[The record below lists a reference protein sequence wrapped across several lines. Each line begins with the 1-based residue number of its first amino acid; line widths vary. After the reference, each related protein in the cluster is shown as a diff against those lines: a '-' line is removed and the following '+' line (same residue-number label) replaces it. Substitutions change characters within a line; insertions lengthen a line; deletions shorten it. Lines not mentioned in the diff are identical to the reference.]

1 MNVKDLELD
10 EIYQFKYADY
20 DVLCIYIGILSDEN
34 IGIGG
39 WKYSFKVISSV
50 NNNWISNI
58 LNLNEE
64 FLRECL
70 QKL

>member
-1 MNVKDLELD
+1 MKIRDLELE
-10 EIYQFKYADY
+10 EIYQFKYSCY
-20 DVLCIYIGILSDEN
+20 DILCIYAGILPKEDV
-34 IGIGG
+34 GLTD

-50 NNNWISNI
+50 NNNWNQNV

-64 FLRECL
+64 FIRENL